1 MRKQNIL
8 PLNLQLF
15 AEDTASDGTGGAA
28 ASNQGAKPEDN
39 SGATGEGTAASK
51 ESDTDTQTKPTLEE
65 MLKDKDFSSAYQK
78 SVDEQVKKALEKKA
92 EEDKLANM
100 SPEEKEQKR
109 VADLDAREA
118 AILEKEL
125 RVSAAEKL
133 SEANAPK
140 ELANLIDYSSA
151 EAMEKSIATVIETFN
166 KAVQAGVDTRL
177 AGGGAMKKAPEN
189 KDTVDEEAIAKAIRG
204 EY

>member
-1 MRKQNIL
+1 MLRKNL
-8 PLNLQLF
+8 MPVNLQLF
-15 AEDTASDGTGGAA
+15 ADDNAGDGTGGAS
-28 ASNQGAKPEDN
+28 ASNQDANQENN
-39 SGATGEGTAASK
+39 SGASGDGTSASK
-51 ESDTDTQTKPTLEE
+51 EADTQAKPTFEE
-65 MLKDKDFSSAYQK
+65 LMKDKDFEAAYQK
-78 SVDEQVKKALEKKA
+78 NVEEQVQKALEKKA
-92 EEDKLANM
+92 EEEKLASM
-100 SPEEKEQKR
+100 TPEEKEQKR

-140 ELANLIDYSSA
+140 ELANLINYSSA
-151 EAMEKSIATVIETFN
+151 EAMEMSVATVIDTFN

-177 AGGGAMKKAPEN
+177 AGGGVMKKAPEERN
-189 KDTVDEEAIAKAIRG
+189 TVDEDAIMKAVNG

>member
-1 MRKQNIL
+1 MRKLNIL

-15 AEDTASDGTGGAA
+15 AEDNVGDGTGGAA

-39 SGATGEGTAASK
+39 SGATSEGAATSK
-51 ESDTDTQTKPTLEE
+51 ELDTQTKPTLEE

-177 AGGGAMKKAPEN
+177 AGGGAMKKAPET

>member
-1 MRKQNIL
+1 MIKNKKL

-15 AEDTASDGTGGAA
+15 AEDNSGDGTGGAA
-28 ASNQGAKPEDN
+28 ASNQDTKPEDN
-39 SGATGEGTAASK
+39 SGASGGGATTSK
-51 ESDTDTQTKPTLEE
+51 ETDTTAKPTLEE
-65 MLKDKDFSSAYQK
+65 LMKDKDFEAVYQK
-78 SVDEQVKKALEKKA
+78 SVEEQVQKALEKKA
-92 EEDKLANM
+92 EEEKLASM
-100 SPEEKEQKR
+100 TPEEKEQKR

-140 ELANLIDYSSA
+140 ELANLINYSSA
-151 EAMEKSIATVIETFN
+151 EAMEMSVATVIDTFN

-177 AGGGAMKKAPEN
+177 AGGGVMKKAPEERN
-189 KDTVDEEAIAKAIRG
+189 TVDEDAIMKAVNG